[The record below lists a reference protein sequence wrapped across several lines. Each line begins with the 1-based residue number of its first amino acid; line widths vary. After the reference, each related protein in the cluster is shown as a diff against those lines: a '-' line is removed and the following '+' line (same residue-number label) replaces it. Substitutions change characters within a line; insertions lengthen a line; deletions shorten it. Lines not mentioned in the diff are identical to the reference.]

1 MDKRRLHMS
10 VLAGILVLAL
20 VIGLA
25 AGFMPMQAEAA
36 TSGELKAQLDAL
48 EKEKDISK
56 DILIEAI
63 ESALVSAYKK
73 RETKVSRI
81 LFACK
86 CAGQPNVT
94 HVQGDVKTC
103 FFRLLYNTVPA
114 LDCGVGKLKLNGD
127 TGSNICIANLFGF
140 HDLEHNNMRIGH
152 GAVVDQIV
160 LTHQRVTFVSQD
172 LIFCHVVP
180 P

>member
-1 MDKRRLHMS
+1 MEQTRLD
-10 VLAGILVLAL
+10 GAL
-20 VIGLA
+20 Y
-25 AGFMPMQAEAA
+25 
-36 TSGELKAQLDAL
+36 KQL
-48 EKEKDISK
+48 I
-56 DILIEAI
+56 
-63 ESALVSAYKK
+63 
-73 RETKVSRI
+73 
-81 LFACK
+81 
-86 CAGQPNVT
+86 CAGAVNLQRHEEEINDLNVFPIP
-94 HVQGDVKTC
+94 D
-103 FFRLLYNTVPA
+103 
-114 LDCGVGKLKLNGD
+114 GD